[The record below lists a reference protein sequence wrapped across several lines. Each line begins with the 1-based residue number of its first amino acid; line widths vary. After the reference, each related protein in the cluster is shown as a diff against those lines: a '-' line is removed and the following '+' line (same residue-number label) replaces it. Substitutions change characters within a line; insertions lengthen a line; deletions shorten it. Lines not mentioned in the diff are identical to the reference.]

1 MPTEDDQTGG
11 RSDKCACA
19 KRGGSQR
26 WGIGPYGP
34 ICLPPLATRLPPAP
48 NDPRRMAASCQFGG
62 RGARQR
68 GVVASSDK
76 ILQQLHLR
84 WGWGGGA
91 CDTRRRHV
99 THDMQTL
106 SLHHAFIVEATLQL
120 CYQDITDGLVDT
132 DVASCV
138 ALYCGGNLYWRFA
151 LALLRVVRLSET
163 LFVCRIVCR
172 ASNQTEVML
181 RRS

>member
-1 MPTEDDQTGG
+1 MGSVFTLFCPLKMIRQEAVLTIA
-11 RSDKCACA
+11 RVP
-19 KRGGSQR
+19 RGGEAKGGGLDPMALSAS
-26 WGIGPYGP
+26 
-34 ICLPPLATRLPPAP
+34 PPLPPACHRHQMTRGEWQLHA
-48 NDPRRMAASCQFGG
+48 NSGA

-163 LFVCRIVCR
+163 LIIYTFI
-172 ASNQTEVML
+172 
-181 RRS
+181 